1 MNDPNLV
8 ADLCAALRDSA
19 DRLELDPESL
29 TSPSPHAIT
38 CRTCDGALV
47 RLDIST
53 YTKTELAL

>member
-8 ADLCAALRDSA
+8 ADLCAALRDNA
-19 DRLELDPESL
+19 HRLDLEAESL

-38 CRTCDGALV
+38 CRTRDGALV

-53 YTKTELAL
+53 YTETELTL